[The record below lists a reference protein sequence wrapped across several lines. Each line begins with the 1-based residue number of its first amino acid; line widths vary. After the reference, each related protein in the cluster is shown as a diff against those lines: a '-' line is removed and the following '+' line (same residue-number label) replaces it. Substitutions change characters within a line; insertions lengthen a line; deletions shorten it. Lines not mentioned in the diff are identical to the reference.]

1 MGVYGVTFDDLHTWD
16 AWKLYL
22 TAPAT
27 ISHPAARVK
36 IVEVPGMD
44 GGLDASDAP
53 AGRVTYETRDLRC
66 CCLSKALPKAW
77 PALYSELL
85 NKLHGKEMKI
95 TIDEDPDYYY
105 LGRVSVGKPSY
116 DRAWRIDI
124 SATCDPY
131 KYRQASTIIAAT
143 VPESGT
149 VVLTLYNDAM
159 PAVPTIT
166 ADAAVMLGW
175 EGSTY
180 AVSAGAAYR
189 NLDIELA
196 AGDNLLQVTA
206 EPGTTVTV
214 EYQEGSL

>member
-1 MGVYGVTFDDLHTWD
+1 MGVYGVTFDDFHTWD
-16 AWKLYL
+16 VWKLYM

-36 IVEVPGMD
+36 IVEVPGLD
-44 GGLDASDAP
+44 GGLDASDTP
-53 AGRVTYETRDLRC
+53 AGRVTYEMRDLRC
-66 CCLSKALPKAW
+66 CCLSVVQPEVW
-77 PALYSELL
+77 PALYSEIL
-85 NKLHGKEMKI
+85 NKLHGKERKI

-116 DRAWRIDI
+116 DGAWRVDI

-131 KYRQASTIIAAT
+131 KYRQSPTSITAT
-143 VPESGT
+143 VPDSGT
-149 VVLTLYNDAM
+149 VELILSNDAM

-166 ADAAVMLGW
+166 ADAAVTLEWQGA
-175 EGSTY
+175 SY
-180 AVSAGAAYR
+180 AISVGTVYR

-196 AGDNLLQVTA
+196 AGDNILRVTA
-206 EPGTTVTV
+206 APGTTVTV